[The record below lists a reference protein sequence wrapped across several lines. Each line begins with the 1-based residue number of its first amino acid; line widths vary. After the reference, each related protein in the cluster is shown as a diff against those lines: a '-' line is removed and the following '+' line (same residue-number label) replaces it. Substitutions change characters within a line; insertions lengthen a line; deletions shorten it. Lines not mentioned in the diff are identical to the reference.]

1 MSTSSFS
8 HLKLYGAA
16 TTDTGPSLN
25 WRDTSELRQS
35 LLQDISTLDRQREL
49 LEQVDGKIDFS
60 LQQTCREMIHS
71 RQRLYC
77 QLRR

>member
-1 MSTSSFS
+1 MSENSFS
-8 HLKLYGAA
+8 RLHLYGANCPEA
-16 TTDTGPSLN
+16 GPALN
-25 WRDTSELRQS
+25 WSDTNALRQH